1 MLTRL
6 SFIGAVLRSPVLRR
20 IQSGFLLFNVGEWA
34 SWFAIVVY
42 AYGRGGAAEA
52 GVVGFVISA
61 PSIIVA
67 PGAAVLGD
75 RWPRVRVLLGS
86 YVVQAMAMGA
96 TVVALV
102 AGAAVVAYALATLAT
117 TIISLSRPALAS
129 LLPEVSRSPDEL
141 TAANVASGIAEGAG
155 ALVGPLLAGVLLAV
169 GGPALVYLISAGGA
183 AVAAVLLIPVAP
195 VAHVVPDRPSPLGR
209 PEVGTAMRALGRDMR
224 AGAAA
229 VLADHRLRAV
239 FAVLAAAIGLLGAL
253 SVFIVIIAID
263 RLALDASAAGYLAA
277 AMGFGALLGSVLA
290 LVLVGRERLGLPLI
304 AATILFGCMV
314 AALGLTEEPIAVVVI
329 LVMTGIGWSFVYVA
343 ATTLTQRLAGDDVM
357 TRVFGIS
364 ESVTTGAEAVGGL
377 LVPILIVLF
386 GSGGALLVAGLA
398 LPVVALLAAPG
409 FIRADRADPASLR
422 ELAIIRAIPMFMP
435 LSAPVLERV
444 IRGAERLI
452 VGANEAIV
460 VEGDPGDR
468 FYVIVSGRAQ
478 VWLGGV
484 GGRELEAGESFGEIA
499 LVRDVPRTATV
510 RALVSTELLAID
522 RDLFLAALTGQPRS
536 RALAD
541 DRATRLMAGDRS
553 R

>member
-6 SFIGAVLRSPVLRR
+6 SFIGAVLHSPVLRR
-20 IQSGFLLFNVGEWA
+20 IQGGFLLFNVGEWA

-86 YVVQAMAMGA
+86 YIVQAVAMGA

-102 AGAAVVAYALATLAT
+102 AGAAVAAYALATLAT

-129 LLPEVSRSPDEL
+129 LLPEVTRSPDEL

-183 AVAAVLLIPVAP
+183 AVAAGLLIPIAP
-195 VAHVVPDRPSPLGR
+195 VAVLVPDRASPQGR
-209 PEVGTAMRALGRDMR
+209 PEVGAAMRALGRDMR

-229 VLADHRLRAV
+229 VIADHRLRAV

-263 RLALDASAAGYLAA
+263 RLALDESAAGYLAA

-290 LVLVGRERLGLPLI
+290 LVLVGRERLGLPLL

-314 AALGLTEEPIAVVVI
+314 AALGLTQEPIAVVLI
-329 LVMTGIGWSFVYVA
+329 LVVTGIGWSFVYVA

-377 LVPILIVLF
+377 LVPVLIVLF

-409 FIRADRADPASLR
+409 FIRADRADPAFLR
-422 ELAIIRAIPMFMP
+422 ELAVIRAIPMFMP

-444 IRGAERLI
+444 ARGVERLS
-452 VGANEAIV
+452 VGASEPIV

-468 FYVIVSGRAQ
+468 FYVIVSGRAE
-478 VWLGGV
+478 VSLGGIP
-484 GGRELEAGESFGEIA
+484 GRELGAGESFGEIA
-499 LVRDVPRTATV
+499 LIRDVPRTATV
-510 RALVSTELLAID
+510 RAIVPTELLAID

-541 DRATRLMAGDRS
+541 DRATRLLAGDRS
-553 R
+553 S